1 MQHKVLYTADIHGNK
16 IQYQKLI
23 DYAIKIAADTIII
36 GGDIAPKRRL
46 ADNYIKFQQQFCEH
60 ELPKL
65 LYPLKEK
72 LPDSNLFLM
81 MSNDDCKANL
91 DVLEKHSPGL
101 YQLIHGKRINL
112 TKKLDILGYSYVPIT
127 PFGIKDWEKFDL
139 SNVPSNLIEEYENRK
154 RTTYRLDGFK
164 STRSGWKEFQFS
176 QDMEKKDS
184 IQKDLSNKLFQ
195 NKPNKTVYVIH
206 TPPNQTN
213 LDQVL
218 TKNHVGS
225 IAVRLFIEDCQPY
238 LTLHGHIHETV
249 DVSGKF
255 KDNIGETLCLSS
267 GNHDSWSKLAVLVF
281 DLYDPKHTD
290 RIIL

>member
-46 ADNYIKFQQQFCEH
+46 ADNYIKFQQQFFEH

>member
-23 DYAIKIAADTIII
+23 DYAIKIAADTVII

-46 ADNYIKFQQQFCEH
+46 ADNYIKFQQQFFEH

>member
-1 MQHKVLYTADIHGNK
+1 MQHKVLYTSDIHGNET
-16 IQYQKLI
+16 QYEKLVN
-23 DYAIKIAADTIII
+23 YAIKIAADTIII

-46 ADNYIKFQQQFCEH
+46 AENYIEFQRHFFEH
-60 ELPKL
+60 RLPKL

-72 LPDSNLFLM
+72 LPDSKLFLIM
-81 MSNDDCKANL
+81 GNDDCMINL
-91 DVLEKHSPGL
+91 DALEKQDPCL
-101 YQLIHGKRINL
+101 YNLTHGKRISL
-112 TKKLDILGYSYVPIT
+112 TKEVDIIGYSYVPIT

-139 SNVPSNLIEEYENRK
+139 SNVPSNLIEKYENMK
-154 RTTYRLDGFK
+154 RTDYRLNGVK
-164 STRSGWKEFQFS
+164 STSSGWKEFQFS
-176 QDMEKKDS
+176 PDMEKQDS
-184 IQKDLSNKLFQ
+184 IQKDLSDKLFQ
-195 NKPNKTVYVIH
+195 EKPNKTVYVIH

-249 DVSGKF
+249 DVSGNF
-255 KDNIGETLCLSS
+255 KDNIGNTICLTS
-267 GNHDSWSKLAVLVF
+267 GNHDTGNKLAVLVF
-281 DLYDPKHTD
+281 DLYDPEHAN

>member
-1 MQHKVLYTADIHGNK
+1 MQHKVLYTSDIHGNE
-16 IQYQKLI
+16 IQYQKLV
-23 DYAIKIAADTIII
+23 DYAIKIAADTVII

-46 ADNYIKFQQQFCEH
+46 ADNYIKFQQQFFEH

-65 LYPLKEK
+65 LSPLKGK

-101 YQLIHGKRINL
+101 YQLIHEKRISL
-112 TKKLDILGYSYVPIT
+112 TKEFDIIGYSYVPIT
-127 PFGIKDWEKFDL
+127 LFGIKDWEKFDL

-154 RTTYRLDGFK
+154 RTNYRLDGFK
-164 STRSGWKEFQFS
+164 STRSGWEEFQFS

-184 IQKDLSNKLFQ
+184 IQKDLSGKLFQ
-195 NKPNKTVYVIH
+195 KNTNKTVYVIH

-218 TKNHVGS
+218 NKNHVGS
-225 IAVRLFIEDCQPY
+225 IAVRLFIEDYQPY

-249 DVSGKF
+249 DVSGNF
-255 KDNIGETLCLSS
+255 KDNIGNTICLTS

-281 DLYDPKHTD
+281 DLYNPKNID